1 MPDNKGQG
9 IVRTDR
15 GEEQPADKKRAQADN
30 KTPAGQEHRVIEEK
44 PKARRPN
51 ENDLPGAQDQGGKH
65 GGQKDGP
72 KPSPQP
78 DGQDLDPNNSG
89 PERPNNQKPRK
100 PEG

>member
-1 MPDNKGQG
+1 MLDNKGQG

-15 GEEQPADKKRAQADN
+15 GEEQPADKERAQADN
-30 KTPAGQEHRVIEEK
+30 KTPPGQQQRIIKEK
-44 PKARRPN
+44 PEARRAD

-65 GGQKDGP
+65 GGQKDRP

-78 DGQDLDPNNSG
+78 DGQDLDPNNRG
-89 PERPNNQKPRK
+89 PERPNNQKPRH

>member
-1 MPDNKGQG
+1 MQDNKGQG

-30 KTPAGQEHRVIEEK
+30 KTPPDQQQRVIREK
-44 PKARRPN
+44 PEARRAD
-51 ENDLPGAQDQGGKH
+51 ENDLPGAQDQGGKQ

-78 DGQDLDPNNSG
+78 DGQDLEPNTSA
-89 PERPNNQKPRK
+89 PERSNNQKPRY